1 MDVNKQLEDP
11 AFANMTVTC
20 QLALGSQIEL
30 GVNSSCSRWVGII
43 ELVKFQDVDVF
54 NSEGE
59 SVLEDLMKD
68 ITLVLCLHKCL
79 RPSPRT

>member
-1 MDVNKQLEDP
+1 MNKVLEDP

-20 QLALGSQIEL
+20 QLALGSQIGL

-43 ELVKFQDVDVF
+43 ELVKSQDVDVF

-68 ITLVLCLHKCL
+68 ITLFLCLLLFL